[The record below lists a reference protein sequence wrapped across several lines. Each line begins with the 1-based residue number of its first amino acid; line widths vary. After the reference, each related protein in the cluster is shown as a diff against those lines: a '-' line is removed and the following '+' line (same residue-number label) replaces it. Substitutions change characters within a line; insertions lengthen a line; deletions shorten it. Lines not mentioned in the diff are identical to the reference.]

1 MEQSLL
7 FHFCTLHI
15 IDLDIQQSLYTA
27 LETDE
32 ATSYSMK
39 AYLVTYLFSAFGA
52 QLVTAF
58 SLPPSSSHF
67 NKDLNKSVS
76 QLQKAVASSLL
87 SLSILTSPLSIQLD
101 NNHGQGIHD
110 NISSFTSRHNFQIVK
125 QEAIAAP
132 LNENQQFVSDV
143 WFSVSAQF
151 FDPTFNG
158 MGEDGWRQQ
167 KLTAIQKVVE
177 TGPDDEDQLLV
188 KQAIDEM
195 LQTLNDPYTRFLDK
209 EKFETLTTY
218 AKGSNT
224 VGRAGIGVQLLLEP
238 RNNAVLVVSVAEN
251 GPAAK
256 AGIQRGD
263 YIIEIDG
270 ESLDSAS
277 AEIVAAKCKG
287 EAGTKVNI
295 QIRRPKE
302 DGDFANAST
311 KEFSISRAAVQVNPV
326 KTSTFTSSRTERKV
340 GLLTIPAFTVETQG
354 QVIDGMRKLLNE
366 ENVQVL
372 AIDLRGNVG
381 GYMPAGIDTSKLFLA
396 GGRRIVAEVNKGGQ
410 ATAYYSDGVGAETS
424 VPLYILVD
432 GKTASASEIFSGAL
446 QDNRRA
452 ILVGSKT
459 FGKGRIQNV
468 QSIGNGCGVAVT
480 RARYVTPLGKDVHGI
495 GITPNKEVNCKQ
507 SQSAAMCL
515 SDII

>member
-238 RNNAVLVVSVAEN
+238 RNNAVLVLPN
-251 GPAAK
+251 AK
-256 AGIQRGD
+256 VKQVQR
-263 YIIEIDG
+263 
-270 ESLDSAS
+270 
-277 AEIVAAKCKG
+277 
-287 EAGTKVNI
+287 
-295 QIRRPKE
+295 
-302 DGDFANAST
+302 
-311 KEFSISRAAVQVNPV
+311 SIFKFVVQ
-326 KTSTFTSSRTERKV
+326 RKMV
-340 GLLTIPAFTVETQG
+340 TLQM
-354 QVIDGMRKLLNE
+354 QVPRN
-366 ENVQVL
+366 
-372 AIDLRGNVG
+372 
-381 GYMPAGIDTSKLFLA
+381 F
-396 GGRRIVAEVNKGGQ
+396 
-410 ATAYYSDGVGAETS
+410 
-424 VPLYILVD
+424 
-432 GKTASASEIFSGAL
+432 
-446 QDNRRA
+446 
-452 ILVGSKT
+452 
-459 FGKGRIQNV
+459 
-468 QSIGNGCGVAVT
+468 
-480 RARYVTPLGKDVHGI
+480 RYREQQYK
-495 GITPNKEVNCKQ
+495 
-507 SQSAAMCL
+507 
-515 SDII
+515 